1 MHTLLLAAG
10 YGMRL
15 RPLTLRY
22 PKPLI
27 PVLNRP
33 LAGFTLLTAK
43 SMGIGQCF
51 MNRHYLRDR
60 FPAPQE
66 WHSLTGVTVTYLD
79 EDDFPYG
86 TGGAI
91 KHLFELHG
99 PDDVLV
105 LNTDGVSLADFSS
118 FLSARNEADAIL
130 YVRPNEGQRYRSL
143 DFDPLTGL
151 LDILTSQPTRQ
162 KVMFAGVAWLS
173 RRILDRLPS
182 SYPSDWFVDALI
194 PAAREGAVIRGYFDK
209 APWFDL
215 GNADYFFETTGAML
229 QSFETE
235 HKGWQR
241 YHSLLEPVFQR
252 LSHGAWGHPDSHVDP
267 GVEITDWCLL
277 GPGCDLGPG
286 TRIMRSILVQN
297 VRLRRIQVTE
307 SFLDG
312 DLELEGFD
320 IDHALVFE
328 DVSGLQLMNW

>member
-1 MHTLLLAAG
+1 MHTILLAAG

-27 PVLNRP
+27 PVFNRP

-43 SMGIGQCF
+43 SMGIERCF

-60 FPAPQE
+60 FPPPEE
-66 WHSLTGVTVTYLD
+66 WYRLTGITVTYLD

-91 KHLFELHG
+91 RHLFYSRG
-99 PDDVLV
+99 PDDVLI
-105 LNTDGVSLADFSS
+105 LNTDDVSLADFSS
-118 FLSARNEADAIL
+118 FLSLRDKADAIL
-130 YVRPNEGQRYRSL
+130 YVRPNVGHRYRNL
-143 DFDPLTGL
+143 DYDPATGL
-151 LDILTSQPTRQ
+151 LDVRSSQISRQ

-173 RRILDRLPS
+173 RGILERLPT
-182 SYPSDWFVDALI
+182 SYPSDWFTDALI
-194 PAAREGAVIRGYFDK
+194 PAARDGAVIRGYFDD

-215 GNADYFFETTGAML
+215 GNAERFFETTGAL
-229 QSFETE
+229 LESFET
-235 HKGWQR
+235 HHLGWKR
-241 YHSLLEPVFQR
+241 YQSWLEPVFQP
-252 LSHGAWGHPDSHVDP
+252 LSKGAWGHPESRIDP
-267 GVEITDWCLL
+267 DAEITGWCLL
-277 GPGCDLGPG
+277 GPGCDLGAG
-286 TRIMRSILVQN
+286 TRITRSVLVKN

-328 DVSGLQLMNW
+328 DASGLQLMNW